1 MKAATSSLSG
11 RPALALLW
19 LLLSA
24 SSLPSFTSAQSAAEL
39 LALAS
44 RGEGSVTLTKTKTG
58 VAPPVDLSLVSYKT
72 GTDADDDTDAADAN
86 AQAGDEAHV
95 SQPGNTT
102 VATPNHDPPVQ
113 GEMTQVP
120 ADVANSDPSYNTTEA
135 MPDKPSISI
144 AQVPGDMVDVT
155 DQSENVTVITTIEQ
169 IDDSSE
175 SAHVVSPDSYR
186 TSGSISYLLRGRRRQ
201 LAKRRR

>member
-1 MKAATSSLSG
+1 MKSISG

-19 LLLSA
+19 LLFG
-24 SSLPSFTSAQSAAEL
+24 SSIPSFTSAQSAAEL

-44 RGEGSVTLTKTKTG
+44 RGEGSVTITKTKAS

-72 GTDADDDTDAADAN
+72 GTDADDETAGAEGADGADAD
-86 AQAGDEAHV
+86 AGDEAHA

-102 VATPNHDPPVQ
+102 VAMPDHDPSNQ
-113 GEMTQVP
+113 GEMTEVP
-120 ADVANSDPSYNTTEA
+120 ADTANDPSYNTTDA
-135 MPDKPSISI
+135 MPDKASISMS
-144 AQVPGDMVDVT
+144 QVPGDMVDETEPSSNATIVT
-155 DQSENVTVITTIEQ
+155 TAEPIPINVST
-169 IDDSSE
+169 E